1 MRFSA
6 DDLARLTA
14 AGVRR
19 IEVASFVSPSRVP
32 QMADGAAVLAG
43 SAVLER
49 DGRRMARGYPP
60 LSFGKRRPGDDF
72 R

>member
-1 MRFSA
+1 MLITVNGGTCDR
-6 DDLARLTA
+6 
-14 AGVRR
+14 
-19 IEVASFVSPSRVP
+19 
-32 QMADGAAVLAG
+32 ADGTKVG
-43 SAVLER
+43 VVVLER

>member
-1 MRFSA
+1 MLITVNGGTCDRA
-6 DDLARLTA
+6 DGTKAGA
-14 AGVRR
+14 AVG
-19 IEVASFVSPSRVP
+19 A
-32 QMADGAAVLAG
+32 GAAVLAG
-43 SAVLER
+43 SAVLGR